1 MDTRAAKRT
10 LRPGEY
16 PDRELP
22 DEPGLERW
30 IKRNPWLLV
39 RLFMVLVFSFGA
51 TTTAA
56 NFSYGLEINPIPLSA
71 EQINEGRLPPGA
83 DLEDY
88 VEITGTP
95 NYGENTNR
103 IGTEESAIGFV
114 TRYSANYFYFELE
127 ETGDSLIIQTAQTP
141 PDVTDESERVWR
153 GKLSTV
159 GTVIFHDTTIDGL
172 ENAGLTTDGSVPIV
186 ETGDTPNYY
195 RQIFPAYATILG
207 LWLLSIA
214 WLLWKRNKPFLDE

>member
-1 MDTRAAKRT
+1 M
-10 LRPGEY
+10 
-16 PDRELP
+16 PDN
-22 DEPGLERW
+22 PGLGRW
-30 IKRNPWLLV
+30 IKRNRWLLI
-39 RLFMVLVFSFGA
+39 RLFMVFVFSFGA
-51 TTTAA
+51 SSTAA

-71 EQINEGRLPPGA
+71 EQINEGRLPPEA
-83 DLEDY
+83 DLEDF

-114 TRYSANYFYFELE
+114 TRYSANYFYYELE
-127 ETGDSLIIQTAQTP
+127 ETGDNLIIQTAQTP
-141 PDVTDESERVWR
+141 PDVTDEAERVWR

-159 GTVIFHDTTIDGL
+159 GTVIFYDATRDGL
-172 ENAGLTTDGSVPIV
+172 ENAGLTTKGSVPII

-207 LWLLSIA
+207 LWVLSIA
-214 WLLWKRNKPFLDE
+214 WLVWKRNKPFLDE